1 MKKIY
6 LLFLILFAF
15 TTSVTVAQSSHDKIS
30 YQSVVRDGSNHLL
43 YDAQVTV
50 AVSIKN
56 SGDAAVKYSETHTV
70 TSNANGLISFLIGA
84 GNNQNGNW
92 NAVQWNHADITL
104 VTSVNG
110 TVLSTHTYPLSAVPY
125 ALYAKNADTA
135 IYADSVNLTVV
146 QNFIQSSGY
155 LTDELQVL
163 SISNDT
169 IYLSK
174 GGWVKLPAGFSGDYN
189 DLTNKPDLKP
199 VATSGDYND
208 LVNKPTKSDLCDS
221 VRECVTG
228 WISDSTRMIF
238 DTLHNHYATKNALR
252 DTAEAIRGV
261 ISTEVTQLQNN
272 IDTVSGNV
280 RGALIDTA
288 AAIREAIPTNVSE
301 LTNDAGYLTSFTEQ
315 QVLSISHDTIF
326 LTGDS
331 YVVLPK
337 VSYNDLTNKPGKST
351 LCDSVSDCVHDWISD
366 STRMVFDTLHTYYA
380 TLSTLSD
387 TAGNIRGALVDTAEA
402 IRGDFPTVPTKVSA
416 FENDVPYL
424 KTESQILSISHDTI
438 FLTGDSY
445 VVLPK
450 VSYNDLTNK
459 PGKTVLCDSVS
470 DCVHGWI
477 SDSTRMVFD
486 TLHTYYVTKNLLK
499 DTAAAIREDFPTVPT
514 NVSEFTNDAGYITN
528 AAIPT
533 KVSAFENDVPYL
545 KTESQILSIS
555 HDTIFLTGDSYVVL
569 PKVNYNDLTNK
580 PGKTV
585 LCDSV
590 SDCVHDWISDSTRMV
605 FDTLHTYY
613 ATKNLLKDTAAAI
626 REDFPTV
633 PTNVSE
639 FTNDAGYITN
649 AAIPTKVSA
658 FENDVP
664 YLKTESQILSISHDT
679 IFLTGNSYVVLP
691 KVNYNDL
698 TNKPGKTVLCDS
710 VTDCVHDWISDSTR
724 MVFDTLHTYYATK
737 NLLKD
742 TAAAIREDFPTIPT
756 KVSAFENDVPY
767 LKTESQILSIS
778 HDTIFLTGNS
788 YVVLPKVN
796 YNDLTNKP
804 GKTVLCDSV
813 TDCVH
818 DWISDSTRMVID
830 SLGAYYDTTHVQT
843 YVQNSIAQNVHDGK
857 LAVITYGATKLDTLQ
872 KFTANQ
878 AGNDTINL
886 SRYVIID
893 TLQDN
898 YYTSAQVNTK
908 LRDTANYVL
917 KTAVRDSIA
926 SNVKLSSKNDS
937 LFLKR
942 GNAFDTV
949 KLATPGTLITT
960 TSTRLEPNSGES
972 LSDTVNLHKIS
983 KTGSYE
989 DLLHKPTIPD
999 AANNAT
1005 VNVNLNGSTVG
1016 SFTLNQADP
1025 ADVNLQNIAITN
1037 VANTFS
1043 GNNKFTG
1050 VDTFTNKNI
1059 VEKRGFSFSGTD
1071 STTNTNCGVMVN
1083 ACDLL
1088 AVFDSLAKRMDN
1100 LSKRFDSL
1108 QKSND
1113 SLAEE
1118 LDSLKKSTMP
1128 SLALSSDKPSDT
1140 CVVEG
1145 SMVEITYKATLL
1157 RTDGTFNYKWYVNG
1171 TFLREGATKDTIHLN
1186 TDTAGVIKVKCVAT
1200 ATSGPTELKDS
1211 LTTTIGIKLVFDY
1224 TIFGGNSAD
1233 FGRIRIDSS
1242 TAISAVWKDEDGN
1255 EIGTWNS
1262 GLTETLPVG
1271 EYTVVLSGG
1280 CEPDTVKIDVLASPM
1295 CLVGSLNE
1303 TETIGSYTF
1312 NVEEGVTK
1320 YGRQYVT
1327 QIYDL
1332 EDNLYNVVDI
1342 GGVCWTRENMRSTI
1356 YSKNSKFY
1364 PIYDG
1369 LSDYTHGPNAPYL
1382 FEKSD
1387 PQINGYLY
1395 TKSAAAAGVYSYPT
1409 DYNAYIRG
1417 ICPDGWHLPSYNDV
1431 SVMLDATGARSNAG
1445 KLAGALTSAAD
1456 TSWTEC
1462 NTVTSAT
1469 GNYDYA
1475 ERNSTGFSAIRSGYI
1490 DASYLDTEPF
1500 NDDGAYFWVS
1510 RQHDNT
1516 NYPTWYSFVLRIPD
1530 GCSKDIDFG
1539 EDAFASHIYNALSVR
1554 CVRDMQPS
1562 LSISSSEGNNVSS
1575 CGSLSVPVTFT
1586 AKIHNDDADGYQYSW
1601 NGAAATSS
1609 NTFSASYSSSGNY
1622 TVSCTAT
1629 KGEMTFTATYKIKVG
1644 CVGIDTCIYNLTVT
1658 VVGTMGSPTTIDW
1671 GDGQTTNSV
1680 AVNSTFHTYGTAG
1693 TYNIQVSDNDGN
1705 IETLTATVSKPH
1717 TTCTVSNILA
1727 NEAGS
1732 GSAIDSVSDHEGN
1745 WYEVV
1750 QIDQQCWLKENMR
1763 CTTSP
1768 SAPNKYIVYKPTSA
1782 DDHKVIISYASK
1794 IAHWYNNDSTFYAPK
1809 DYGLLY
1815 NWCAAMDTF
1824 NVNYPEVATQSDT
1837 TGAWA
1842 CTFDGHRRGICPAGW
1857 HVPTT
1862 QEWTVMESFV
1872 NGSALYPYHQ
1882 AGEYRG
1888 THAAKL
1894 SSSCDWN
1901 DMYADGHGSVD
1912 PKSPGDYSNPERNS
1926 SGFSAL
1932 PAGTWNYLNGGEFT
1946 NGATASGRDGLYA
1959 MFWTSSND
1967 IAPNDSVRLAVE
1979 RKIMNAVTE
1988 VQAYNYAKYHGHS
2001 VRCVR
2006 D

>member
-1 MKKIY
+1 MKKS
-6 LLFLILFAF
+6 LFFAVF
-15 TTSVTVAQSSHDKIS
+15 IIALSFAGLAQNGKIS
-30 YQSVVRDGSNHLL
+30 YQAVVRNSANQLV
-43 YDAQVTV
+43 YDQDLTVTV
-50 AVSIKN
+50 GIANSESGTAV
-56 SGDAAVKYSETHTV
+56 YTETHATH
-70 TSNANGLISFLIGA
+70 SNANGLISLLIGD
-84 GNNQNGNW
+84 GTSVSGSDW
-92 NAVQWNHADITL
+92 NAIQWNSAW
-104 VTSVNG
+104 VTAVISQGG
-110 TVLSTHTYPLSAVPY
+110 TVLATHHLPLSAVPY
-125 ALYAKNADTA
+125 ALYADQVDPAALAN
-135 IYADSVNLTVV
+135 
-146 QNFIQSSGY
+146 Y
-155 LTDELQVL
+155 LTANHYLTEEVQVL
-163 SISNDT
+163 SLSNDT
-169 IYLSK
+169 VYLT
-174 GGWVKLPAGFSGDYN
+174 GGSFVKLPAGFSGNYN
-189 DLTNKPDLKP
+189 DLTNKPDLDQY
-199 VATSGDYND
+199 ATNTH
-208 LVNKPTKSDLCDS
+208 LN
-221 VRECVTG
+221 
-228 WISDSTRMIF
+228 
-238 DTLHNHYATKNALR
+238 DTLGHYYTN
-252 DTAEAIRGV
+252 
-261 ISTEVTQLQNN
+261 TEIN
-272 IDTVSGNV
+272 
-280 RGALIDTA
+280 
-288 AAIREAIPTNVSE
+288 
-301 LTNDAGYLTSFTEQ
+301 
-315 QVLSISHDTIF
+315 
-326 LTGDS
+326 
-331 YVVLPK
+331 
-337 VSYNDLTNKPGKST
+337 
-351 LCDSVSDCVHDWISD
+351 
-366 STRMVFDTLHTYYA
+366 DTLGHYYTSDEIND
-380 TLSTLSD
+380 TLGHYPTQQTLKD
-387 TAGNIRGALVDTAEA
+387 TAGA
-402 IRGDFPTVPTKVSA
+402 IRGDFPTVPTNVSA
-416 FENDVPYL
+416 
-424 KTESQILSISHDTI
+424 
-438 FLTGDSY
+438 
-445 VVLPK
+445 
-450 VSYNDLTNK
+450 
-459 PGKTVLCDSVS
+459 
-470 DCVHGWI
+470 
-477 SDSTRMVFD
+477 
-486 TLHTYYVTKNLLK
+486 
-499 DTAAAIREDFPTVPT
+499 
-514 NVSEFTNDAGYITN
+514 FTNDAGYLTSDSAVITN
-528 AAIPT
+528 LNTNVSNLQTDVSNLQTDVTNLQTNVTNLQSADAA
-533 KVSAFENDVPYL
+533 
-545 KTESQILSIS
+545 LSSRI
-555 HDTIFLTGDSYVVL
+555 TTDSSNL
-569 PKVNYNDLTNK
+569 VNLANRVQNFNTH
-580 PGKTV
+580 V
-585 LCDSV
+585 CDSV
-590 SDCVHDWISDSTRMV
+590 KSCVTGWISDS
-605 FDTLHTYY
+605 
-613 ATKNLLKDTAAAI
+613 LK
-626 REDFPTV
+626 
-633 PTNVSE
+633 
-639 FTNDAGYITN
+639 
-649 AAIPTKVSA
+649 
-658 FENDVP
+658 
-664 YLKTESQILSISHDT
+664 
-679 IFLTGNSYVVLP
+679 
-691 KVNYNDL
+691 
-698 TNKPGKTVLCDS
+698 
-710 VTDCVHDWISDSTR
+710 
-724 MVFDTLHTYYATK
+724 
-737 NLLKD
+737 
-742 TAAAIREDFPTIPT
+742 
-756 KVSAFENDVPY
+756 
-767 LKTESQILSIS
+767 
-778 HDTIFLTGNS
+778 
-788 YVVLPKVN
+788 
-796 YNDLTNKP
+796 
-804 GKTVLCDSV
+804 
-813 TDCVH
+813 
-818 DWISDSTRMVID
+818 
-830 SLGAYYDTTHVQT
+830 AYYDTTRMKTAIHDTAEALRSIMSAAANDAKITIQKNGVEVDHFTVNQSANQDINILVPTTVAEMTDADNYVTVTKLGDTLSHYAESDTLKDYLTINGLCDSVKKCEVITTMQT
-843 YVQNSIAQNVHDGK
+843 NITNVTNNLDSTKTNIRNEINNKVTNLQSADAALSARITADSTRLVTTVKNLNSADSALSARITADSTNLAKNYYSKADIKDTLDNFLTINGLCDSVKKCEVVNNLQKADSLLGARIYTDSVKFTKADSALSARITADSSKLASNYYTRTQVDSADAAVRNDIGKGK
-857 LAVITYGATKLDTLQ
+857 LTITYANNDPVVFGANQDTNTTVNISAPVYGTLTLKKNNETGQ
-872 KFTANQ
+872 TIGTFTANETK
-878 AGNDTINL
+878 TI
-886 SRYVIID
+886 
-893 TLQDN
+893 
-898 YYTSAQVNTK
+898 
-908 LRDTANYVL
+908 
-917 KTAVRDSIA
+917 SIP
-926 SNVKLSSKNDS
+926 V
-937 LFLKR
+937 
-942 GNAFDTV
+942 
-949 KLATPGTLITT
+949 P
-960 TSTRLEPNSGES
+960 
-972 LSDTVNLHKIS
+972 
-983 KTGSYE
+983 
-989 DLLHKPTIPD
+989 
-999 AANNAT
+999 
-1005 VNVNLNGSTVG
+1005 
-1016 SFTLNQADP
+1016 
-1025 ADVNLQNIAITN
+1025 TN
-1037 VANTFS
+1037 VADMTDADEYLKKTDLCNSIENCSNVALKNGNNAFTGNNTFS
-1043 GNNKFTG
+1043 GKN
-1050 VDTFTNKNI
+1050 TFTDTNT
-1059 VEKRGFSFSGTD
+1059 VEKRGFSFDTPGK
-1071 STTNTNCGVMVN
+1071 TTESNCQVMVN

-1118 LDSLKKSTMP
+1118 LDSLKKSTMA
-1128 SLALSSDKPSDT
+1128 SLALSSDKSLDT

-1145 SMVEITYKATLL
+1145 SVVEIAYRATLL
-1157 RTDGTFNYKWYVNG
+1157 RTDGAFNYKWYVNG
-1171 TFLREGATKDTIHLN
+1171 SFLREGTTKDTIHLT
-1186 TDTAGVIKVKCVAT
+1186 TDTAGVIKVLCVAT
-1200 ATSGPTELKDS
+1200 ATSGPTVLKDS
-1211 LTTTIGIKLVFDY
+1211 LTTKLSAKSVFDY
-1224 TIFGGNSAD
+1224 TVLGGNSAD

-1369 LSDYTHGPNAPYL
+1369 LSDYTHGPGAPYL

-1500 NDDGAYFWVS
+1500 NDNGAYFWVS

-1539 EDAFASHIYNALSVR
+1539 EDAFASDIYNALSVR

-1575 CGSLSVPVTFT
+1575 CGSLSVPVMFT

-1671 GDGQTTNSV
+1671 GDGQTTNGV

-1705 IETLTATVSKPH
+1705 IETFTATVSKPH
-1717 TTCTVSNILA
+1717 TTCNLADITTSNAAALA
-1727 NEAGS
+1727 NEYSSSAGI
-1732 GSAIDSVSDHEGN
+1732 IDSVSDHEGN

-1750 QIDQQCWLKENMR
+1750 RIGSQCWLKENMR

-1768 SAPNKYIVYKPTSA
+1768 STPNKYIVYKPTSA
-1782 DDHKVIISYASK
+1782 DDHTVILSYASK
-1794 IAHWYNNDSTFYAPK
+1794 IAHWYNNDSTFYVPK

-1872 NGSALYPYHQ
+1872 NGSELYPYHQ

-1912 PKSPGDYSNPERNS
+1912 PKTPGDYSNPERNS

-1967 IAPNDSVRLAVE
+1967 IAPNDSVRFAVE
-1979 RKIMNAVTE
+1979 RKIMNAATE

>member
-15 TTSVTVAQSSHDKIS
+15 TTSVTVAQSGHDKIS

-43 YDAQVTV
+43 YDTQVTV

-56 SGDAAVKYSETHTV
+56 SGDPAVNYSETHTV

-470 DCVHGWI
+470 DCVHDWI

-486 TLHTYYVTKNLLK
+486 TLHTYYV
-499 DTAAAIREDFPTVPT
+499 
-514 NVSEFTNDAGYITN
+514 
-528 AAIPT
+528 
-533 KVSAFENDVPYL
+533 
-545 KTESQILSIS
+545 
-555 HDTIFLTGDSYVVL
+555 
-569 PKVNYNDLTNK
+569 
-580 PGKTV
+580 
-585 LCDSV
+585 
-590 SDCVHDWISDSTRMV
+590 
-605 FDTLHTYY
+605 
-613 ATKNLLKDTAAAI
+613 
-626 REDFPTV
+626 
-633 PTNVSE
+633 
-639 FTNDAGYITN
+639 
-649 AAIPTKVSA
+649 
-658 FENDVP
+658 
-664 YLKTESQILSISHDT
+664 
-679 IFLTGNSYVVLP
+679 
-691 KVNYNDL
+691 
-698 TNKPGKTVLCDS
+698 
-710 VTDCVHDWISDSTR
+710 
-724 MVFDTLHTYYATK
+724 TK